1 LVSDKFEEIKFAT
14 EYDNMIHTAY
24 ERTFNEPGLILR
36 NKDMQSR
43 QDKVIGY
50 LIKKLGSNLI
60 KGKSI
65 MNISL
70 PVTIFDKRTL
80 HHV

>member
-1 LVSDKFEEIKFAT
+1 MINTIYQKSIK
-14 EYDNMIHTAY
+14 
-24 ERTFNEPGLILR
+24 EPGLILT
-36 NKDMQSR
+36 NKDMISR

-50 LIKKLGSNLI
+50 LIKKIGGNLM

-70 PVTIFDKRTL
+70 PVSIFDKRTL
-80 HHV
+80 HQV

>member
-1 LVSDKFEEIKFAT
+1 MVS
-14 EYDNMIHTAY
+14 NVY
-24 ERTFNEPGLILR
+24 ERTMKEPGLIF
-36 NKDMQSR
+36 KDQEAIAR

-50 LIKKLGSNLI
+50 LIKKIGSNLI

-70 PVTIFDKRTL
+70 PITIFEGRTL
-80 HHV
+80 LQVYNFNKLD